1 MKVFQSVKI
10 DSKLKDVWHIFS
22 DMEGI
27 VNYHPWVIRSPLLS
41 DCNMGVGASRRC
53 EFQDNT
59 SVVETI
65 TEVREYEYIKMV
77 LSETPVP
84 MISGNVTASFQ
95 STGGGTELT
104 IEMDVKVGLG
114 PLGWI
119 IGPLIMRPII
129 KNRIKKMALSLD
141 HYIKTGLK
149 LDPKGNIVNSSIT
162 LS

>member
-1 MKVFQSVKI
+1 MKVFQSVII
-10 DSKLKDVWHIFS
+10 DSKLKDVWHNFS
-22 DMEGI
+22 DMAGI

-41 DCNMGVGASRRC
+41 DCNVGVGASRRC
-53 EFQDNT
+53 EFEDNT

-65 TEVREYEYIKMV
+65 TDLHEYEYIKMV
-77 LSETPVP
+77 LSETPMP
-84 MISGNVTASFQ
+84 MKSGTVSASFQ
-95 STGGGTELT
+95 SKGASTELT
-104 IEMDVKVGLG
+104 IDMDVKVGLG

-141 HYIKTGLK
+141 HYIKTGSK
-149 LDPKGNIVNSSIT
+149 FDPKGKVVKSNIA

>member
-1 MKVFQSVKI
+1 MKVFQSVTI
-10 DSKLKDVWHIFS
+10 DSNLKDVWHIFS
-22 DMEGI
+22 DMAGI

-41 DCNMGVGASRRC
+41 DCKTGVGASRRC

-65 TEVREYEYIKMV
+65 TDLREYEYIKMV
-77 LSETPVP
+77 LSETPMP
-84 MISGNVTASFQ
+84 MKSGKVTASFQ
-95 STGGGTELT
+95 SKGVGTELT

-119 IGPLIMRPII
+119 IGPLMMRPII

-141 HYIKTGLK
+141 HYIKTGSK
-149 LDPKGNIVNSSIT
+149 FDPKGNIVNANIT
-162 LS
+162 LP